1 MVNEAMISS
10 SGVKALRSGHKIKTQ
25 NGVYTI
31 TGMGSQTNATKD
43 FEATNEKGKKF
54 NLRVSLRGARGI
66 QVAAAPSLNFPE
78 KEEMLESVNE
88 HHDDKD
94 FPGKDLTAW
103 DLLDKMKASNP
114 ELYNKVEDYM
124 KGMAEGRGSYTNESN
139 LKGILSGKAAKN
151 IAKALSVYV
160 KGIIQQPNNN
170 YTYLQLF
177 RKADSSNVIK
187 TLNGVFGLESTDG
200 GMFKA
205 DMGNGVIG
213 SYATVKFSNNTLLEL
228 KNKLTEAPYNLEIH
242 KLLVIMNK
250 TKAGSEYKKA
260 LMALIAMAEKKSGK
274 TIRTKEEALSA
285 LNYTTPET
293 FKRK

>member
-1 MVNEAMISS
+1 MVMEGKLNEAMLST

-66 QVAAAPSLNFPE
+66 QVAPAPSLNFPE
-78 KEEMLESVNE
+78 KEEML
-88 HHDDKD
+88 
-94 FPGKDLTAW
+94 
-103 DLLDKMKASNP
+103 
-114 ELYNKVEDYM
+114 
-124 KGMAEGRGSYTNESN
+124 ESN

-205 DMGNGVIG
+205 DIGNGVIG
-213 SYATVKFSNNTLLEL
+213 SYATVKFSNNKLLEL

-285 LNYTTPET
+285 LDYTTPET
-293 FKRK
+293 FKRR